1 MTPTVNVPLA
11 KRIIQQLKRGTA
23 PLEGVRAL
31 NVGRERYFV
40 EVDQQLDDLAAD
52 GGASIRFLNGEYGHG
67 KTHFIGMTNASA
79 LDKGWVT
86 SYVKLSSADGV
97 RLDKFEQLYSAI
109 LRNCICQRLIDAY
122 DRIYDPGDA
131 NGWSWILE
139 DWLARQLGMLAKS
152 GVDRNS
158 VGARERTLGAL
169 DVLLR
174 KANVTG
180 DFAAAVKVFAG
191 GTLDRGDRRL
201 KDATIRWFACEKV
214 PELKEYGVL
223 APITGKNAR
232 QTLRSL
238 IALLHELGYRGM
250 AFFVDEIENVLTKD
264 YTKPQ
269 RQVAYQNLR
278 ELLDNIDGGVSG
290 LGLNRAVCY
299 LAATP
304 LMFTGEKGF
313 REYAALHSR
322 IDEVRLPIADLR
334 GLPDYRAVV
343 IDLAASPLEP
353 AHRRELAEKICDIH
367 AVAYKWDPRAVG
379 ADRWV
384 AAVVTEYEKHRS
396 EQGGLRPLCR
406 AVANALDIA
415 EQHRGQ
421 PDPEDAPKVVA
432 AAFREDAR

>member
-1 MTPTVNVPLA
+1 MSPNLSVPLA
-11 KRIIQQLKRGTA
+11 RRIIQQLKRGTS

-31 NVGRERYFV
+31 NVGRERYFE
-40 EVDQQLDDLAAD
+40 EVDRQLDDLAAD

-86 SYVKLSSADGV
+86 SYVKLSSAEGV

-109 LRNCICQRLIDAY
+109 LRNCLCRRLIDAY
-122 DRIYDPGDA
+122 HRLYDPGDA
-131 NGWSWILE
+131 NGWPWILE
-139 DWLARQLGMLAKS
+139 DWLDRHLTTEAKS

-158 VGARERTLGAL
+158 IGARDRTLGAL

-174 KANVTG
+174 KANVSG
-180 DFAAAVKVFAG
+180 DFAAAVRVFAG

-201 KDATIRWFACEKV
+201 KDATLRWFACEKV
-214 PELKEYGVL
+214 PELKEHGVL

-238 IALLHELGYRGM
+238 IALLHELGYCGM
-250 AFFVDEIENVLTKD
+250 AFFIDEIENVLTRV
-264 YTKPQ
+264 YTKAQ

-278 ELLDNIDGGVSG
+278 ELIDNIDGGVSG

-304 LMFTGEKGF
+304 MMFTGEKGF
-313 REYAALHSR
+313 REYDALHSR

-343 IDLAASPLEP
+343 IDLAASALEP
-353 AHRRELAEKICDIH
+353 AHRRQLAEKICDIH
-367 AVAYKWDPRAVG
+367 AIAYRWDPRAVG
-379 ADRWV
+379 ADQWIG
-384 AAVVTEYEKHRS
+384 AVVAEYEKQRS

-406 AVANALDIA
+406 AVANALEIA
-415 EQHRGQ
+415 EQHRCQ
-421 PDPEDAPKVVA
+421 PDAGDAPRIVA
-432 AAFREDAR
+432 GAFQEDIH